1 MLQSLPITLV
11 LLFHKVDDVIFGD
24 YDIDSGLLSESKLLN
39 SLSRVVLVDEN
50 TTSKGY
56 FFCKVTKMEQGA
68 LDEVS
73 IIRKNSINIAL
84 KFFHKL
90 N

>member
-24 YDIDSGLLSESKLLN
+24 DDIDSGLLSESKLLN

-50 TTSKGY
+50 TTS
-56 FFCKVTKMEQGA
+56 
-68 LDEVS
+68 
-73 IIRKNSINIAL
+73 
-84 KFFHKL
+84 
-90 N
+90 